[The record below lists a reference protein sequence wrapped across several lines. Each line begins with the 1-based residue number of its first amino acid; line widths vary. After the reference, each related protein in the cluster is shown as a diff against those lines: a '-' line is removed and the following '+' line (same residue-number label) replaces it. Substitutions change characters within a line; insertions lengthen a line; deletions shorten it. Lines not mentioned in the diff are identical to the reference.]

1 MARKSHGD
9 VRDKLKYQCD
19 RITEL
24 DTPGEDWAS
33 TDMPDPLFPNE
44 HGHSVRVVRTKGKK
58 GIIISLTGKKIL
70 GSVTDINNEIQVR
83 SELEHTTGAKS
94 WRRKTHKYTGR

>member
-1 MARKSHGD
+1 MPSQKEILYAIRQLRNAIMARKSHGD

-33 TDMPDPLFPNE
+33 PDMPDPLFPNE
-44 HGHSVRVVRTKGKK
+44 YGHSV
-58 GIIISLTGKKIL
+58 
-70 GSVTDINNEIQVR
+70 
-83 SELEHTTGAKS
+83 
-94 WRRKTHKYTGR
+94 